1 MSADQGANIEG
12 REENN
17 KENEPIV
24 DLIHESQDK
33 ALLHETITAK
43 AKDLVTSD
51 NIETESSSNKND
63 SVQDASA
70 VVDVDLLKEQNHN
83 KDDKICVMHV
93 GPHKTGSTTLQGF
106 FLNKDSQQSREALK
120 QDNYEVPIFPNRG
133 FFH

>member
-24 DLIHESQDK
+24 DLIHESQDE
-33 ALLHETITAK
+33 APLHETITAK
-43 AKDLVTSD
+43 AKDVVTSN

-70 VVDVDLLKEQNHN
+70 VVDVDLSKEQKHN
-83 KDDKICVMHV
+83 NKEEVNVHDDKENEPV
-93 GPHKTGSTTLQGF
+93 PNSTD
-106 FLNKDSQQSREALK
+106 NIADHIEAGT
-120 QDNYEVPIFPNRG
+120 E
-133 FFH
+133 